1 MRGTRQRSG
10 PDGQIGPAG
19 VVCVS
24 ASHAAGA
31 LTCQNGIGDNSARV
45 VCRKHGFFHAD
56 PHPGNIA
63 VDSAGN
69 LVFYD
74 FGMMG
79 EIKADVR
86 ENLLEVFYGVYDKD
100 ADRVLDAL
108 ITLGVLRLKAGDRIS
123 LRRFGFSPVDSPV
136 GKQ

>member
-1 MRGTRQRSG
+1 MR
-10 PDGQIGPAG
+10 
-19 VVCVS
+19 
-24 ASHAAGA
+24 
-31 LTCQNGIGDNSARV
+31 

-63 VDSAGN
+63 IARDGS

-108 ITLGVLRLKAGDRIS
+108 ITLGVLRLKAGDRVS
-123 LRRFGFSPVDSPV
+123 LRRRATAPPCESLSECSISC
-136 GKQ
+136 

>member
-1 MRGTRQRSG
+1 MDSN
-10 PDGQIGPAG
+10 
-19 VVCVS
+19 
-24 ASHAAGA
+24 GA
-31 LTCQNGIGDNSARV
+31 
-45 VCRKHGFFHAD
+45 
-56 PHPGNIA
+56 
-63 VDSAGN
+63 

-108 ITLGVLRLKAGDRIS
+108 ITLGVLRLKAGDRVS
-123 LRRFGFSPVDSPV
+123 LRRCAPMHAPAPAPTTTRPSALAHLDNPTAATGS
-136 GKQ
+136 